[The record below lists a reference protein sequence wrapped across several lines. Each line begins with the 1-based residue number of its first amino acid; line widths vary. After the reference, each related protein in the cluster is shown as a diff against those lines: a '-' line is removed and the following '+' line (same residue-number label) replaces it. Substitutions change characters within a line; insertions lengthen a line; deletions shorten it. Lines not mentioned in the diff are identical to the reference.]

1 MLFRTIVSIVFASF
15 LWNLPLV
22 AQERLVPIVKIEAER
37 MPPMNVARSGH
48 EVFCVNNEI
57 VVVGGHTKGFVPT
70 ATAEYFSGGRWHLMN
85 TDYAHDDG
93 FALVMMSGQVLIG
106 GGHNEPL
113 GVGQSFSVERYIP
126 VEHRFEGFGCLDRK
140 RALPTALETDS
151 GRVVIAG
158 NWYENDGIELFDSY
172 SGKSHGVKTV
182 TQQRASCY
190 LFRTHW
196 NDVMVVSGSG
206 NKGERLDSMVADR
219 LRGSSFR
226 VPLLEEWHLIDVNH
240 HRMTD
245 CFVGDEA
252 KGDYAYLIPVR
263 DESGQVAVVEVRDTV
278 FRLLPTRGKIPMSV
292 SLLAAEQKSG
302 TTSRIDYSGNLLV
315 DRRSQRAYL
324 VGFDHDYL
332 NGEGQNS
339 RIFVLVV
346 DYKEKPAAL
355 TLRYT
360 DQLQDLGFGS
370 FALTPDGD
378 IIATGGIH
386 NSNYAPFK
394 TAFLLPLGNRQKS
407 GSSASWW
414 PWLLLLLFAVGA
426 AAAIW
431 HRRKPVSPEERTETT
446 AAGTPAQAVTPEER
460 NTDADELL
468 MQRIRE
474 VMETEQPYLN
484 ANLKLADLS
493 LMLAVNKNYVSAC
506 INSQCGCSFSH
517 FVNRYRV
524 EHAKMLLQNNPDIRM
539 GILADKSGFSNES
552 SFFRAFKAV
561 VGMTPT
567 EWKNHPTDNKVI

>member
-15 LWNLPLV
+15 LWNMPLV

-57 VVVGGHTKGFVPT
+57 VVVGGHAKGFVPT
-70 ATAEYFSGGRWHLMN
+70 ATAEYFSGGRWHLVN

-93 FALVMMSGQVLIG
+93 FALVMASGQVLIG

-113 GVGQSFSVERYIP
+113 GVGQSFSVERYDP
-126 VEHRFEGFGCLDRK
+126 EGHRFEGFGCMDRK

-158 NWYENDGIELFDSY
+158 NWYHDDGIELFDSN
-172 SGKSHGVKTV
+172 SGKSREVKTV
-182 TQQRASCY
+182 TQQRANCY
-190 LFRTHW
+190 LFRTRG
-196 NDVMVVSGSG
+196 NDVVMVSGYG
-206 NKGERLDSMVADR
+206 IKGERLDSVVADR

-226 VPLLEEWHLIDVNH
+226 VPLLEEWCLMDVNH
-240 HRMTD
+240 HRMAD

-263 DESGQVAVVEVRDTV
+263 DESGQIAVVEVRDTV
-278 FRLLPTRGKIPMSV
+278 FTLLPTRGKIPMTV
-292 SLLAAEQKSG
+292 SLPAVGQKSG
-302 TTSRIDYSGNLLV
+302 ATSRIAYYGSLLV

-324 VGFDHDYL
+324 TGFDHDYL
-332 NGEGQNS
+332 NGDGQES

-346 DYKEKPAAL
+346 DYKEKPATL
-355 TLRYT
+355 TLCYT
-360 DQLQDLGFGS
+360 DRLQDLGYGS

-378 IIATGGIH
+378 IIATGGIR

-394 TAFLLPLGNRQKS
+394 TAFRLRLGNNEKS

-414 PWLLLLLFAVGA
+414 PWLLLLLFVVGA
-426 AAAIW
+426 AASIW
-431 HRRKPVSPEERTETT
+431 HRRRRVSPEGNADATGSDASVHT
-446 AAGTPAQAVTPEER
+446 VTQEDQSAK
-460 NTDADELL
+460 NSELL

-474 VMETEQPYLN
+474 TMEAKQLYLD

-493 LMLAVNKNYVSAC
+493 YHLAVNKNYVSAC

-517 FVNRYRV
+517 FVNTYRV
-524 EHAKMLLQNNPDIRM
+524 EHAKKLLHDNPDIRM
-539 GILADKSGFSNES
+539 SILADKSGFSNES

-561 VGMTPT
+561 AGMTPT
-567 EWKNHPTDNKVI
+567 EWKNQQTDYKVN